1 MTNATFEN
9 LNPFCSNSFLIRRF
23 NQTEFTSPY
32 HYHSEY
38 ELTLI
43 VKGSGNRYIGN
54 HMTSYST
61 GDLALL
67 GANLPHCWKSDNVV
81 KNQINA
87 SSIVI
92 QFNREFLGSD
102 FFSKPEL
109 ATILQLLERSAQG
122 IHFLNNTVK
131 DIKERMVLIA
141 EEQNS
146 FKSLILLLEIL
157 YILATS
163 KEYTLLYQQNVIGQ
177 SAVKRER
184 INAVL
189 QYIMENFK
197 NDILLDEAAAI
208 SHMTPNAFCKYYK
221 KITGRTFMDTVIDYR
236 INHAIHQVIN
246 TEKSISDICF
256 DSGFGD
262 ISHFHKLFKSK
273 TSLSPLNYRKK
284 FISS

>member
-1 MTNATFEN
+1 MTNASFET
-9 LNPFCSNSFLIRRF
+9 LNPFCNNSFLVRKF

-43 VKGSGNRYIGN
+43 VKGRGNRYVGN
-54 HMTSYST
+54 HMAAYTT

-81 KNQINA
+81 KNELNA

-92 QFNREFLGSD
+92 QFNLGFLGAD

-109 ATILQLLERSAQG
+109 STILQLLEKSAQG
-122 IHFLNNTVK
+122 IHFLDKTVTE
-131 DIKERMVLIA
+131 IRERMIVIA
-141 EEQNS
+141 EEENS

-157 YILATS
+157 DILATS

-184 INAVL
+184 VNAVL

-197 NDILLDEAAAI
+197 NEILLEEAAAI

-236 INHAIHQVIN
+236 INHAIQHVIN
-246 TEKSISDICF
+246 SDRSISDICF

-262 ISHFHKLFKSK
+262 ISHFHKLFKNK

-284 FISS
+284 FMK